1 MQKRVTLGVIG
12 GGFMAQAI
20 VKGAILK
27 KYLRADEILVSE
39 PDAGR
44 RTVFS
49 DLGIGVCC
57 DNCEAAESCD
67 YLLLA
72 VKPQVFPVV
81 AEEIKRNALPVLISI
96 MAGKTRE
103 RIRHATGAQ
112 KIARIMPN
120 LPCSVGAGMAGM
132 DTSWLSESE
141 ATFVRGLFQAVGE
154 VVEVKE
160 DLLNAVTGV
169 SGSGPAYVYL
179 FYRSLVQ
186 AGVSQGLNEEQAAK
200 LTAQTIIG
208 GMEMLRVSGKSPD
221 ELIAAVS
228 SKGGTTLAALDS
240 FAKDDFSGS
249 VERAVAAAVQRA
261 KELSE

>member
-20 VKGAILK
+20 VKGAILR
-27 KYLRADEILVSE
+27 KYLRPDEILVSE
-39 PDAGR
+39 PDAAR
-44 RTVFS
+44 RTIFS
-49 DLGIGVCC
+49 DLGVNVCC
-57 DNCEAAESCD
+57 DNIDTAKACD

-81 AEEIKRNALPVLISI
+81 AEEIKGAKLPVLISI
-96 MAGKTRE
+96 MAGKTRVW
-103 RIRHATGAQ
+103 IRHVTGAQ

-141 ATFVRGLFQAVGE
+141 AVFVRGLFQAVGE
-154 VVEVKE
+154 VVEVE
-160 DLLNAVTGV
+160 EGLLNAVTGV

-186 AGVSQGLNEEQAAK
+186 AGISQGLSEEQAAK
-200 LTAQTIIG
+200 LASQTIVG

-240 FAKDDFSGS
+240 FSKDDFSGS

>member
-1 MQKRVTLGVIG
+1 
-12 GGFMAQAI
+12 
-20 VKGAILK
+20 
-27 KYLRADEILVSE
+27 
-39 PDAGR
+39 
-44 RTVFS
+44 
-49 DLGIGVCC
+49 
-57 DNCEAAESCD
+57 
-67 YLLLA
+67 
-72 VKPQVFPVV
+72 
-81 AEEIKRNALPVLISI
+81 

-186 AGVSQGLNEEQAAK
+186 AGVSQGLNKEQAAK
-200 LTAQTIIG
+200 LASQTIIG